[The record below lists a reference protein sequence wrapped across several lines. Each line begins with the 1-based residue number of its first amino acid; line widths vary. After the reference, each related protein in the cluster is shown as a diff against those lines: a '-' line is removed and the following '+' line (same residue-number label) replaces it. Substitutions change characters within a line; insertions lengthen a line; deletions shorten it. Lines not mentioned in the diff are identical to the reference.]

1 MTTRDL
7 IVEIDRV
14 LTAPPEVVFDALT
27 DPTKFALW
35 MGPEGSKTTVEEL
48 NLALGGRLAFAVA
61 MPDGSE
67 FKLYGFYEEIEEPRR
82 VVHSWAMEGEEG
94 VSTVIWELEP
104 HGDGTRLLLTHLGL
118 TRPEEVGQNEAGWNH
133 QIDRLE
139 AVLA

>member
-27 DPTKFALW
+27 DPAKFALW

-48 NLALGGRLAFAVA
+48 NLALGGRLAFAVV